1 MKVLILATD
10 IYTRGGI
17 ARYTATLATA
27 LGQLMGP
34 SSVDLLPLLDDSE
47 RRFTPKEYRILEATT
62 AKLRMIQKIRHAAR
76 ALRCANSGS
85 DLVVCSHV
93 GLAPIAALIRLRHG
107 TPYFVVCHGSEAW
120 EVLPRLK
127 RVALEQAD
135 AVLAVS
141 QFTAGAVAKANGIPN
156 AKIRLLPNA
165 IPEDMV
171 RRLVDPDSDADS
183 ERMGPDSVSF
193 RAQPRPMSFRA
204 QRGISLWTE
213 RKSQTRFLAP
223 PRYARNDSRRIS
235 TLRPADR
242 WPELRNGGLGNG
254 PLLLSVGSLKTEH
267 AYKGVDTVIEALPRI
282 IGVVPGVRYLVVGDG
297 DNRPNLER
305 LAAARGVS
313 ERVTFAGEVTD
324 ADLAEHYRACDLF
337 VLPSRTSLREGSR
350 PGTAEGEGF
359 GRVYAEAA
367 LAGKPVVGSRDGGA
381 AEAVL
386 HGRTGLLVNPRSTE
400 EIATAVIALLTAP
413 ERAAAMGAEG
423 RCWALENFTVEAMRR
438 SLESV
443 LSSVVP
449 NQSSQSSVFSSQL
462 VVSHARPV
470 AHYEQRSTN
479 HEVQTADN

>member
-1 MKVLILATD
+1 VKVLVLATD

-17 ARYTATLATA
+17 ARYTATLAAA
-27 LGQLMGP
+27 LGQLLGP
-34 SSVDLLPLLDDSE
+34 SSVHVLPLLDDSKL
-47 RRFTPKEYRILEATT
+47 RFTPKEYRILEATT
-62 AKLRMIQKIRHAAR
+62 AKLRMIQKIRHVAR
-76 ALRCANSGS
+76 ALKCANSGS

-93 GLAPIAALIRLRHG
+93 GLAPIAALIRLCHG

-127 RVALEQAD
+127 RVALQQAD
-135 AVLAVS
+135 AVVAVS
-141 QFTAGAVAKANGIPN
+141 RFTADAVAKANGIPN

-171 RRLVDPDSDADS
+171 RRLVDLDSDADS
-183 ERMGPDSVSF
+183 KRIGHDSVSF
-193 RAQPRPMSFRA
+193 RT
-204 QRGISLWTE
+204 QRGISRWTE

-223 PRYARNDSRRIS
+223 LRSARNDRARIWR
-235 TLRPADR
+235 LRPADR
-242 WPELRNGGLGNG
+242 WPEIRNDGLGNG

-267 AYKGVDTVIEALPRI
+267 AYKGVDTVIEALPSI
-282 IGVVPGVRYLVVGDG
+282 IDAVPGVRYLVVGDG

-324 ADLAEHYRACDLF
+324 ADLAEHYRACDVF
-337 VLPSRTSLREGSR
+337 VLPSRASLREGSR
-350 PGTAEGEGF
+350 PGTVEGEGF
-359 GRVYAEAA
+359 GRVYVEAA
-367 LAGKPVVGSRDGGA
+367 LAGKAVVGSRDGGA

-386 HGRTGLLVNPRSTE
+386 DGRTGLLVNPRSAGE
-400 EIATAVIALLTAP
+400 VAEAVIALLATP
-413 ERAAAMGAEG
+413 ERAAAMGAQG

-438 SLESV
+438 SLESI

-479 HEVQTADN
+479 HEAQTANN

>member
-1 MKVLILATD
+1 MRVLILATD

-34 SSVDLLPLLDDSE
+34 ASVDLLPLLDDSE

-76 ALRCANSGS
+76 ALKCANSGS

-93 GLAPIAALIRLRHG
+93 GLAPIAALIRLWHG
-107 TPYFVVCHGSEAW
+107 TPYLVVCHGSEAW
-120 EVLPRLK
+120 EALPALK
-127 RVALEQAD
+127 RVALRRAD

-141 QFTAGAVAKANGIPN
+141 RFTADAVSEANGISE
-156 AKIRLLPNA
+156 AKIGLLPNA
-165 IPEDMV
+165 IPENMV
-171 RRLVDPDSDADS
+171 HRLLGVDCGAGWGNEASDSAQ
-183 ERMGPDSVSF
+183 GPLTHS
-193 RAQPRPMSFRA
+193 ATAGLKPRPS
-204 QRGISLWTE
+204 
-213 RKSQTRFLAP
+213 P
-223 PRYARNDSRRIS
+223 PRHTTGVQRD
-235 TLRPADR
+235 PM
-242 WPELRNGGLGNG
+242 
-254 PLLLSVGSLKTEH
+254 LLSVGSLSSEH
-267 AYKGVDTVIEALPRI
+267 AYKGVDTVIEALPSI
-282 IGVVPGVRYLVVGDG
+282 LKAVPGARYVVVGDG

-305 LAAARGVS
+305 LAARTGVTG
-313 ERVTFAGEVTD
+313 RVTFAGEVTD
-324 ADLAEHYRACDLF
+324 AELVQHYRSCDVF
-337 VLPSRTSLREGSR
+337 VLPSRASLREGSR

-359 GRVYAEAA
+359 GRVYVEAA

-386 HGRTGLLVNPRSTE
+386 DGRTGLLVNPRSTE
-400 EIATAVIALLTAP
+400 EIASAVIALLTAP

-438 SLESV
+438 SLESI